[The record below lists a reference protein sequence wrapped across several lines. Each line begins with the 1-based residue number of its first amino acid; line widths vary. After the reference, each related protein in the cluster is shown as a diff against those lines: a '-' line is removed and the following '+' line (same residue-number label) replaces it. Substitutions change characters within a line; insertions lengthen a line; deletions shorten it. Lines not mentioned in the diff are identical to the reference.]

1 MARFNLI
8 TWDRCNTIGD
18 TVKEYKRLSEEII
31 PGFMDAMDELRH
43 SDPSGKYESVV
54 NRIMTDAILDMET
67 ARDFFRRSLKWAPD
81 GEVPYVIREGV
92 IKEVRS

>member
-1 MARFNLI
+1 MARFNLV
-8 TWDRCNTIGD
+8 TWDRCNTIGE
-18 TVKEYKRLSEEII
+18 TVKEYKRLSEEIF

-67 ARDFFRRSLKWAPD
+67 ARDLFRRHDEMVQNMFGQGYES
-81 GEVPYVIREGV
+81 YVKKMGV
-92 IKEVRS
+92 I